1 MNARPGRRFLFALAG
16 HLGMTVAEIE
26 TQMDSH
32 ELSEWFVYSRYFQP
46 LDNSWMQAGLVASAT
61 LAPYSRRGH
70 AAKVSD
76 FYPVE
81 SPPQHKSQMADVIR
95 RMKQELDGK

>member
-1 MNARPGRRFLFALAG
+1 
-16 HLGMTVAEIE
+16 
-26 TQMDSH
+26 
-32 ELSEWFVYSRYFQP
+32 
-46 LDNSWMQAGLVASAT
+46 MQAGLVASAT

-81 SPPQHKSQMADVIR
+81 SPPQHKSQIADVLR